1 MVVKEGRIILKTL
14 WNFRPS
20 SASNEGVGGLAA
32 CDYKESVM
40 GKNMLSGKEQEKI
53 SELRH
58 ELDDWGNPKWSY
70 REIAE
75 LLGLSESTVWR
86 AANKSG
92 GYKVKNLARQ
102 RRVEEEGWA
111 ALVEDKAKVLEKPPT
126 EELQRAAKASE
137 ERFLAGLVQPEFLR
151 PLPGVVEKMERYGA
165 RKAPL
170 SPMEGGEYPG
180 DVGEED
186 RPPTGLLR
194 LVKEADEAKRLAEG
208 GV

>member
-1 MVVKEGRIILKTL
+1 
-14 WNFRPS
+14 
-20 SASNEGVGGLAA
+20 
-32 CDYKESVM
+32 M

-102 RRVEEEGWA
+102 KRVEEEGWA
-111 ALVEDKAKVLEKPPT
+111 ALVEDKEKVLEKPMT
-126 EELQRAAKASE
+126 EELRAAAKASE
-137 ERFLAGLVQPEFLR
+137 ERFLASLVQPKFLQ
-151 PLPGVVEKMERYGA
+151 PLPGVVERMERYGA

-170 SPMEGGEYPG
+170 SPLDGGEYPG
-180 DVGEED
+180 DEGADDQPPSGLTRLMKEREEW
-186 RPPTGLLR
+186 
-194 LVKEADEAKRLAEG
+194 EAAKRRAEG